1 MNTAI
6 PLLQTL
12 LHSLDQATHHPAL
25 AAELLDL
32 GVPSAQL
39 LQARD
44 SKPYLVSV
52 DSHGLD
58 LMMQC
63 VNPEA
68 AEEQRCWGL
77 QSFTLHGTESEVAS
91 AWHAQWPHGIDPNHA
106 TAASVAQV
114 FEADP
119 EASLITPSM
128 LCFTTPGVAGQPW
141 SVVCLFDDS
150 RGALKTMS
158 LARGAVGGE
167 WVLGAQP

>member
-1 MNTAI
+1 MNTAVPI
-6 PLLQTL
+6 LQTL
-12 LHSLDQATHHPAL
+12 LNSLDQTSRQTPL
-25 AAELLDL
+25 AAELEKL
-32 GVPSAQL
+32 GVTAAQL
-39 LQARD
+39 LQAHD
-44 SKPYLVSV
+44 SKPYLVSL
-52 DSHGLD
+52 DTDGMD

-68 AEEQRCWGL
+68 AEEQRCWCV
-77 QSFTLHGTESEVAS
+77 QSFTLHGAASDAAS
-91 AWHAQWPHGIDPNHA
+91 AWQAQWPHGIDPNHA

-141 SVVCLFDDS
+141 SVVFLFDDS